1 MYIIQYFNT
10 LLIYIYADTLTV
22 TWGALIERLPTD
34 GEEGRREGKFF
45 PQVFSVMVKARESEH
60 GNARSFTRKLPHGD
74 KNDWLLKE
82 RVG

>member
-22 TWGALIERLPTD
+22 TWGALIEGLPTD

-45 PQVFSVMVKARESEH
+45 SAGFFRDGESKRKRTREC
-60 GNARSFTRKLPHGD
+60 T
-74 KNDWLLKE
+74 LLYTKTPSW
-82 RVG
+82 R